1 MEAWIDKTTEY
12 KAFRDSIDEEQ
23 QTRLKV
29 ISAADLQSEEPEKYT
44 SIWFDS
50 FEGVFD
56 NTVFDNLKKYTSV
69 HKITFSTRF
78 EIVITA
84 DLING
89 VLSVLPN
96 INSMS
101 FFSRISW
108 NELAHIDLSNIET
121 LYASVSDKISG
132 QFLYG
137 SKLEELTL
145 HCGEYYNI
153 TPLEMLTIE
162 KEQFD
167 FSVTPKIRKLQL
179 RHCMN
184 IDYKELASLSEL
196 EELVIDD
203 RSMTSL
209 AWLSEDFHLRKL
221 HAYGQVKDISHI
233 NTQKL
238 LKYASLCYNSIQCV
252 ESLKELPHL
261 EYVDLYRNPV
271 ADVSNIKRPGLTVV
285 HSEQD
290 RELEKV
296 KGIVTGSGLG
306 SIIPDAFGYMKQ
318 RDTQDIDKLPPFAKR
333 TIQEWKKL
341 DYTEKLKKTIQIAFE
356 RLFTGIARDSNHRFK
371 HYSVSYKRIYIET
384 ALMLFPFLSIP
395 KTMREEYAKEL
406 TAEFSVTLQDI
417 EYANSWMLTEF
428 ERQFYTLI
436 RDYPSVVSD
445 SKRLQAILKDFFPT
459 QKPAANALFFAAT
472 LGIADEIDKAN
483 QLDNMFLSR
492 FEKKIISEYGINS
505 DIAHDA
511 VNAWCI
517 CYGKLRLGK
526 KLTS

>member
-1 MEAWIDKTTEY
+1 MEAWIEKTTEY
-12 KAFRDSIDEEQ
+12 KAFKDKFDEERQ
-23 QTRLKV
+23 KRLEV
-29 ISAADLQSEEPEKYT
+29 ASVVDLQSEEPTKYT
-44 SIWFDS
+44 SLWFDN
-50 FEGVFD
+50 FNGVFD
-56 NTVFDNLKKYTSV
+56 DGLFMQLKKFSSV
-69 HKITFSTRF
+69 NKVTFSTRF
-78 EIVITA
+78 ELALTA
-84 DLING
+84 DLVNR
-89 VLSVLPN
+89 VLAALPN
-96 INSMS
+96 VIKLSINN
-101 FFSRISW
+101 RIDW
-108 NELAHIDLSNIET
+108 NELVGIDLTNIEA
-121 LYASVSDKISG
+121 LYGSVSNKIRG
-132 QFLYG
+132 QFLCG
-137 SKLEELTL
+137 SHLEELTL

-153 TPLEMLTIE
+153 TPLEMLAIE
-162 KEQFD
+162 KEHFD
-167 FSVTPKIRKLQL
+167 FSATPKIRKLQL

-184 IDYKELASLSEL
+184 IDYKELASLLEL

-209 AWLSEDFHLRKL
+209 AWLSEDYQLRKL
-221 HAYGQVKDISHI
+221 HAYGQIEDISHI

-238 LKYASLCYNSIQCV
+238 LKHLSLCYNSIQCV
-252 ESLKELPHL
+252 ESLKDLPHL

-271 ADVSNIKRPGLTVV
+271 ADVSHIRRPGLTVV

-318 RDTQDIDKLPPFAKR
+318 RDAQDLDKLPPFARR

-341 DYTEKLKKTIQIAFE
+341 DYTEKLKRAIQIAFE
-356 RLFTGIARDSNHRFK
+356 RLFAGISKDSNHRFK
-371 HYSVSYKRIYIET
+371 HYSVSYKRFYMET
-384 ALMLFPFLSIP
+384 ALAVFPFLSIS

-406 TAEFSVTLQDI
+406 TEEFAATAQDI
-417 EYANSWMLTEF
+417 EFANSWMLTEF

-445 SKRLQAILKDFFPT
+445 TKRLQAILKDFFPT

-472 LGIADEIDKAN
+472 LGIAEEIDKAN

-526 KLTS
+526 KLSS

>member
-1 MEAWIDKTTEY
+1 MEAWIEKTTEY
-12 KAFRDSIDEEQ
+12 KAFKDATDEEL
-23 QTRLKV
+23 QTRLKLTAV
-29 ISAADLQSEEPEKYT
+29 TDLQSEEPSKYT
-44 SIWFDS
+44 SIWFDD
-50 FEGVFD
+50 FDGVFD
-56 NTVFDNLKKYTSV
+56 DTFFDSLKRYISV
-69 HKITFSTRF
+69 RKLTFSTRF
-78 EIVITA
+78 EMVITA
-84 DLING
+84 GLVNNI
-89 VLSVLPN
+89 LSALPN
-96 INSMS
+96 ISDVS
-101 FFSRISW
+101 IFSRIAW
-108 NELAHIDLSNIET
+108 QELTHVDLSNVES

-132 QFLYG
+132 QFLCG
-137 SKLEELTL
+137 SRLEELKL

-162 KEQFD
+162 KEHLD
-167 FSVTPKIRKLQL
+167 FSTTPKIRMLQL

-184 IDYKELASLSEL
+184 IDYKDLASLSEL
-196 EELVIDD
+196 EELLIDD

-221 HAYGQVKDISHI
+221 HAYGQVEDISHI

-238 LKYASLCYNSIQCV
+238 LKCASLCYNSIQCV

-271 ADVSNIKRPGLTVV
+271 ADVSHIKRPGLTVV